1 VQDAQ
6 NRAFPESSVCV
17 SPIDEDEMIR
27 ILPQLFCCVLL
38 IMTASRPIFAQQ
50 PQGPP
55 PSRRD
60 DVVDVIHG
68 TRIAD
73 PYRWL
78 EDQNAPET
86 RAWIDAQNAYTQS
99 LLQQV
104 PGRAHISDRL
114 GELMK
119 ADNVQPPLERN
130 GRYFFRER
138 KADQD
143 LFVIHMKQGRDGK
156 DEVLLDPHPLSPDH
170 SISVVVLD
178 ATADGKVMAY
188 GIRHGGADEFE
199 IHLLDV
205 DNKKDL
211 PDHLPSA
218 RYFNVS
224 FKPDKSGFYYSLMG
238 AHEPHIRYHAMGTD
252 PAQDGEVFGKGYG
265 PENIAVADVSEDG
278 RYLIIQVFY
287 GAAADRTDVF
297 YQDLKQPGAV
307 QPLVKDINARFTAF
321 AGGDHLFL
329 QTNWNAPNGRILVVD
344 FHNPAQN
351 RWREIVPES
360 NSVMDAF
367 AVAGGKLLVKYLH
380 DVSSQVRIFEPDGKF
395 AGEIRFPTL
404 GTVGDISGHWQGG
417 EAFFEFSSFHIPTV
431 IYRYEVTA
439 QTRSEWARR
448 HIPVNSDQFELKQVW
463 YESKDKT
470 RVPMF
475 LLYKKGLKLD
485 GSNPTLLTGYGGF
498 NVSLTPEFRTDAVIW
513 AEHGGV
519 FALANLR
526 GGGEFGEKWH
536 RAGMMDKKQNVFD
549 DFISAAEWLIKS
561 RYTNPSKL
569 SIRGGSNGGLLV
581 GAAFIQR
588 PDLFRAVLCGY
599 PLLDMLRYQNFLV
612 AKFWVPEYG
621 SAENAEQ
628 FKYINAYSPYQHVKK
643 GTDYPAIMFVTGEGD
658 TRVAPLHARKMAA
671 LMQWA
676 TSDGQQPSEPAA
688 GSRPVLLHYD
698 TKSGH
703 SEGRPLKK
711 QIEDQTDELTFLF
724 WQLGVRP

>member
-1 VQDAQ
+1 
-6 NRAFPESSVCV
+6 
-17 SPIDEDEMIR
+17 
-27 ILPQLFCCVLL
+27 
-38 IMTASRPIFAQQ
+38 
-50 PQGPP
+50 
-55 PSRRD
+55 
-60 DVVDVIHG
+60 
-68 TRIAD
+68 
-73 PYRWL
+73 
-78 EDQNAPET
+78 
-86 RAWIDAQNAYTQS
+86 
-99 LLQQV
+99 
-104 PGRAHISDRL
+104 
-114 GELMK
+114 
-119 ADNVQPPLERN
+119 
-130 GRYFFRER
+130 
-138 KADQD
+138 
-143 LFVIHMKQGRDGK
+143 
-156 DEVLLDPHPLSPDH
+156 
-170 SISVVVLD
+170 
-178 ATADGKVMAY
+178 
-188 GIRHGGADEFE
+188 
-199 IHLLDV
+199 
-205 DNKKDL
+205 
-211 PDHLPSA
+211 
-218 RYFNVS
+218 
-224 FKPDKSGFYYSLMG
+224 
-238 AHEPHIRYHAMGTD
+238 
-252 PAQDGEVFGKGYG
+252 
-265 PENIAVADVSEDG
+265 
-278 RYLIIQVFY
+278 
-287 GAAADRTDVF
+287 
-297 YQDLKQPGAV
+297 
-307 QPLVKDINARFTAF
+307 
-321 AGGDHLFL
+321 
-329 QTNWNAPNGRILVVD
+329 
-344 FHNPAQN
+344 
-351 RWREIVPES
+351 
-360 NSVMDAF
+360 
-367 AVAGGKLLVKYLH
+367 
-380 DVSSQVRIFEPDGKF
+380 
-395 AGEIRFPTL
+395 
-404 GTVGDISGHWQGG
+404 
-417 EAFFEFSSFHIPTV
+417 
-431 IYRYEVTA
+431 
-439 QTRSEWARR
+439 
-448 HIPVNSDQFELKQVW
+448 
-463 YESKDKT
+463 
-470 RVPMF
+470 MF

-498 NVSLTPEFRTDAVIW
+498 NVSLTPEFRSDAVIW

-643 GTDYPAIMFVTGEGD
+643 GTDYPAIMFVTGDGD